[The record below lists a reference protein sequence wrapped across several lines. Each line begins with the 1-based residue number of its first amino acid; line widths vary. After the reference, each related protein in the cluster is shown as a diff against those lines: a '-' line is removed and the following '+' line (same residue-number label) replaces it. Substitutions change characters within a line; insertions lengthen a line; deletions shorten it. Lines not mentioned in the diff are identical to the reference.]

1 MKKGVTTI
9 TILKRIPSY
18 KLKRKINK
26 GRHRSPV
33 EEEKEA
39 PCRRRIVE
47 EVRPTTQGPMPGGE
61 PRIGRASL
69 GVVRR
74 VRGGYTGAATA
85 NCGGEQVKE
94 QRKTPGKA

>member
-1 MKKGVTTI
+1 MGVTI

-18 KLKRKINK
+18 KLKIKINK

-47 EVRPTTQGPMPGGE
+47 EVVGE
-61 PRIGRASL
+61 AVAVAVEVSGSKAKQTIS
-69 GVVRR
+69 
-74 VRGGYTGAATA
+74 
-85 NCGGEQVKE
+85 
-94 QRKTPGKA
+94 GKST